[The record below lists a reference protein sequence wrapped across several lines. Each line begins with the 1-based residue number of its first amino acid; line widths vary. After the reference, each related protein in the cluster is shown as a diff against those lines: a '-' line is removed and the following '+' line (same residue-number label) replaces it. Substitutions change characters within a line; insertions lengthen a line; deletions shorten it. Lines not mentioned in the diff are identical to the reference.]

1 MKKIVGI
8 ASFFLALAGAVLL
21 VLTSTV
27 IHHDILF
34 FVGLGMFVLGFIGS
48 LFSGKEI
55 KEAVI
60 RMLDFV

>member
-21 VLTSTV
+21 VLTGTV

-34 FVGLGMFVLGFIGS
+34 FVGFGIFVLGFIGS

-60 RMLDFV
+60 RMLDFI